1 MRLLVVGGAGYV
13 ASLVV
18 PLLAPRH
25 DIHIFDRQPPAD
37 AQLAHTVAQVTDHQ
51 ALCVALRETDAVI
64 FLAMGDKRFELVEA
78 AHSNL
83 EVAVVGLHLVLD
95 AMQRSGVPH
104 LVYASTMSV
113 YGGDLLARRFGDE
126 SLPPDSDHVYGL
138 AKRLGEAVCQS
149 AVRRWGLSVN
159 ALRLCFPLDDAA
171 WQREAAATDGPI
183 LATAA
188 SDLARLLEAALRHRD
203 GFQAFTTSGDYA
215 ERIMVMSKARQQL
228 GWAPLAR
235 PGGTDADAV

>member
-1 MRLLVVGGAGYV
+1 MRILVIGGAGYV
-13 ASLVV
+13 ASLIV
-18 PLLAPRH
+18 PLLAPHHHIR
-25 DIHIFDRQPPAD
+25 IFDRQAPAD
-37 AQLAHTVAQVTDHQ
+37 QHVEHVVAHVTDHQ
-51 ALCVALRETDAVI
+51 ALCAALHDIEAVL
-64 FLAMGDKRFELVEA
+64 FLAMGDKRFERVEA

-95 AMQRSGVPH
+95 AMQRCGVPH
-104 LVYASTMSV
+104 LIYASPMSV
-113 YGGDLLARRFGDE
+113 YGGDLLARRFDDE

-138 AKRLGEAVCQS
+138 AKRLGEEVCRS

-171 WQREAAATDGPI
+171 WQREAAATTGPI

-188 SDLARLLEAALRHRD
+188 SDLARLLEAALHHRD

-215 ERIMVMSKARQQL
+215 EQVMVMAKARRVL

-235 PGGTDADAV
+235 PGAA